1 MTYPEQCQIL
11 KQKQRK
17 LYDEMFPVYIDL
29 IRCQNQLCKDVP
41 DKEVQERADK
51 YNSYDIQIK
60 QLEIAIQVLREE
72 FYDNQR
78 AN

>member
-1 MTYPEQCQIL
+1 MFPEQLQIL
-11 KQKQRK
+11 KTKQRK
-17 LYDEMFPVYIDL
+17 IYDEMFPVYIDL

-60 QLEIAIQVLREE
+60 QLEIAIQVLRDSFYEE
-72 FYDNQR
+72 TK
-78 AN
+78 